1 MFFKTTAFA
10 QETTFEERTTAFS
23 SERSGGIGMHT
34 NGFHAFFRYGKY
46 LTGFTKRVYEI
57 EVGNIKHPKE
67 IRSVNPLEDN
77 LRGYIFGKKNPLYV
91 IRPTIGFHKEFVPK
105 QSLKGV
111 SITYVT
117 QFGPSLG
124 LVKPVYLNIERMDN
138 AGTRIIVREKYDPE
152 VHDQGQIYGRASFL
166 NGFEEIKLYPG
177 AFVKAGLQF
186 DYGVAQEDLRALE
199 VGLMADLYAKKV
211 PIMAFTSNRQF
222 YLNLYVSYMF
232 GSRDLR

>member
-1 MFFKTTAFA
+1 
-10 QETTFEERTTAFS
+10 
-23 SERSGGIGMHT
+23 
-34 NGFHAFFRYGKY
+34 
-46 LTGFTKRVYEI
+46 
-57 EVGNIKHPKE
+57 
-67 IRSVNPLEDN
+67 
-77 LRGYIFGKKNPLYV
+77 
-91 IRPTIGFHKEFVPK
+91 
-105 QSLKGV
+105 
-111 SITYVT
+111 
-117 QFGPSLG
+117 
-124 LVKPVYLNIERMDN
+124 MDN

-211 PIMAFTSNRQF
+211 PIMACTSNRQF